1 MGLFG
6 HKKTIADLQADNLDN
21 IRKRLAAGKTLTR
34 AEQTA
39 LERAEQQAAT
49 PTKARKLQLALML
62 NISRPTLD
70 AFLTMPGAPAPDDD
84 RRYDVEAVA
93 SFVSKN
99 APTAAAD
106 KPTMNWRAEKT
117 RIEANNLA
125 FDLQVKR
132 GDYFRKADAIPVL
145 AALVAEV
152 QALLRA
158 KFEDELPSRYL
169 GKTWPEC
176 QAMNREAI
184 DLIIRRIKAGG
195 KPLTS

>member
-1 MGLFG
+1 MALFG
-6 HKKTIADLQADNLDN
+6 HRKTIAELQEDNLNN
-21 IRKRLAAGKTLTR
+21 IRARLKVGKTLTK
-34 AEQTA
+34 AEQAA

-49 PTKARKLQLALML
+49 PVKARKLQLALML

-70 AFLTMPGAPAPDDD
+70 AYLTIPGAPTPDDE

-93 SFVSKN
+93 AWVAKN
-99 APTAAAD
+99 APTAGAD
-106 KPTMNWRAEKT
+106 QPTQNWRAEKT
-117 RIEANNLA
+117 RIEAENLA

-145 AALVAEV
+145 AALVGEV
-152 QALLRA
+152 QALLRE
-158 KFEDELPSRYL
+158 KFEDELPPRYV
-169 GKTWPEC
+169 GKTWVEC

-184 DLIIRRIKAGG
+184 DLIVRRIKAGG